1 MQRPHEQLLVPKRA
15 VQSKQRRRQNNFP
28 LAAVYWLIREHEIQ
42 TGVNTKSVAM
52 Y

>member
-1 MQRPHEQLLVPKRA
+1 MNSYWYRNGQYRI
-15 VQSKQRRRQNNFP
+15 NNDADKITSP
-28 LAAVYWLIREHEIQ
+28 IAAVYWLIREHEIQ